1 MSRYT
6 GNAFSN
12 VIKREINRIR
22 SSWIYIFSLLILPLL
37 SFFIIT
43 AIFSQGVPRN
53 LPIAVV
59 DQDHSKLSRQ
69 VGRAVD
75 ATPIAEVIREP
86 ISKKA
91 AYKAMQQGD
100 IEAFLHIPSGTEKK
114 SMRNES
120 PGIALYVDNTN
131 IVTGGLLQS
140 GISQAVSTLSANIEL
155 QKLMKQG
162 IQEKEAKVRAIPVN
176 IKKHILF
183 NPYGSY
189 SYFLLTGLLPLMG
202 VVFIFLTTTYAF
214 GAELRDGTG
223 AELLEKARG
232 SVRMAVTAKMLPYTI
247 VYMMN
252 MLIINYILFQYV
264 DIPLRGNHAMII
276 IGELFMIAA
285 YQMMALFLVS
295 LTSNL
300 RLSLSL
306 GSAYTMMALTFAG
319 LTFPFSGMPLIAKM
333 FSFIFPFRF
342 WLEGFLSQTLR
353 GEEIIYAIPPIYS
366 MMVFIVIGLLSL
378 PFLKR
383 RLAREQFY
391 GRM

>member
-1 MSRYT
+1 MSAYT
-6 GNAFSN
+6 SNAFNN
-12 VIKREINRIR
+12 VIKREFNRIR

-43 AIFSQGVPRN
+43 AIFSKGVPRN
-53 LPIAVV
+53 LPVAVV
-59 DQDHSKLSRQ
+59 NQDHSKLSRQ
-69 VGRAVD
+69 ISRAID
-75 ATPIAEVIREP
+75 ATSIAEVIREP
-86 ISKKA
+86 LSKKA

-100 IEAFLHIPSGTEKK
+100 IEAFLHISSGTEKK
-114 SMRNES
+114 ALRNEA
-120 PGIALYVDNTN
+120 PEMALYVDNTN

-140 GISQAVSTLSANIEL
+140 GISQAVKTLSANIEV

-162 IQEKEAKVRAIPVN
+162 IQEEAAKASAMPVN
-176 IKKHILF
+176 LKKHILF

-202 VVFIFLTTTYAF
+202 VVFVFLTTTYAF

-232 SVRMAVTAKMLPYTI
+232 SVRMAVIAKMLPYTI

-285 YQMMALFLVS
+285 YQMMALFLVT

-319 LTFPFSGMPLIAKM
+319 LTFPFDGMPLIARI

-353 GEEIIYAIPPIYS
+353 GEGIIYTIPQIYS
-366 MMVFIVIGLLSL
+366 MMAFIVIGLLSL

-383 RLAREQFY
+383 RLAEKQFY
-391 GRM
+391 GKI